1 MEAHACALAAKP
13 PPWASLRQHCKESSS
28 VDLHPSAPFRSL
40 GFTTINIKGN
50 GAISQQRLGIELFAG
65 GQLGKTS
72 SIQSG
77 NRTTFPRH
85 HQLKTNP

>member
-1 MEAHACALAAKP
+1 MSGGEHLHNFMAHNDKA
-13 PPWASLRQHCKESSS
+13 E
-28 VDLHPSAPFRSL
+28 VVRSCL
-40 GFTTINIKGN
+40 VGS
-50 GAISQQRLGIELFAG
+50 GAMSQQRSGAGRFAG

-85 HQLKTNP
+85 RR